1 MKRKQHTKHSR
12 NSRTYTQINKGAQAP
27 TPEVKEELYETGI
40 DGLMM
45 NRDQVNFLTYG
56 ALFTDVETVH
66 PFTVVLA
73 DFLFQYIV
81 EATRDFSEEHGNLRD
96 FSREEL
102 EDVTGILL
110 TGNDEYRVPVEWYG
124 GDIETAV
131 QLAVQYLVKIRAL
144 FVMNDRPN
152 LITLIGSDNVDQI
165 AYAEQEA
172 RNRVILNVQFP
183 DEFDAFIDSA
193 YLVVLDGKAKEV
205 ARVLEET
212 LQQCEK
218 DGKGVIDNRYF
229 CVKKMYDY
237 LKNL

>member
-1 MKRKQHTKHSR
+1 MKRKHTKHSR

-73 DFLFQYIV
+73 DFLFQYIA

-110 TGNDEYRVPVEWYG
+110 TGNDEYHVPAEWYG
-124 GDIETAV
+124 GDPEMAV
-131 QLAVQYLVKIRAL
+131 QHAVQYLVKIRAL

-152 LITLIGSDNVDQI
+152 LITLIGRDNVDQI
-165 AYAEQEA
+165 AYTEQEA
-172 RNRVILNVQFP
+172 RNRVILNVHFP

-218 DGKGVIDNRYF
+218 DGSGVIDNRYF
-229 CVKKMYDY
+229 CVKKMFDY

>member
-1 MKRKQHTKHSR
+1 MKRKHTKHSR

-81 EATRDFSEEHGNLRD
+81 EATAEFSDEHGTLRD
-96 FSREEL
+96 FYREEL
-102 EDVTGILL
+102 SDVLGILL
-110 TGNDEYRVPVEWYG
+110 TGNDEYQIPADWYG
-124 GDIETAV
+124 GDIEMAV
-131 QLAVQYLVKIRAL
+131 QHAVQYLVKIRAL

-152 LITLIGSDNVDQI
+152 LITLIGRDNVDQI
-165 AYAEQEA
+165 AYTEQEA
-172 RNRVILNVQFP
+172 RNRVMLNMHFP
-183 DEFDAFIDSA
+183 DEFEMFLDSA
-193 YLVVLDGKAKEV
+193 YLVVVDGKAKEV
-205 ARVLEET
+205 AQVLRET
-212 LQQCEK
+212 LQQCENA
-218 DGKGVIDNRYF
+218 DGGLLDNRYF

-237 LKNL
+237 LKDL

>member
-1 MKRKQHTKHSR
+1 MKRKHTKHSR
-12 NSRTYTQINKGAQAP
+12 NSRTYTHLNKGAQAP
-27 TPEVKEELYETGI
+27 TPEVKDELYETGI

-81 EATRDFSEEHGNLRD
+81 EATRDFSEEHGTLRD
-96 FSREEL
+96 FGRGEL
-102 EDVTGILL
+102 EDVIGILL
-110 TGNDEYRVPVEWYG
+110 TGDDEYKIPAEWYG
-124 GDIETAV
+124 GDPEMAV

-152 LITLIGSDNVDQI
+152 LITLIGRDNVEQI
-165 AYAEQEA
+165 AYAEREA

-193 YLVVLDGKAKEV
+193 YMVVLDGKAKEV
-205 ARVLEET
+205 ARVLEDT

-229 CVKKMYDY
+229 CVKKMFDY
-237 LKNL
+237 LAGL

>member
-1 MKRKQHTKHSR
+1 MKQHKKHHN
-12 NSRTYTQINKGAQAP
+12 NSRSFTHVNKVAQQAP
-27 TPEVKEELYETGI
+27 VAVEEQQTFETGI

-81 EATRDFSEEHGNLRD
+81 EATRDFSEEHGTLRD
-96 FSREEL
+96 FGRGEL
-102 EDVTGILL
+102 EDVIGILL
-110 TGNDEYRVPVEWYG
+110 TGDDEYKIPAEWYG
-124 GDIETAV
+124 GDSEMAV

-152 LITLIGSDNVDQI
+152 LITLIGRDNVDQI
-165 AYAEQEA
+165 AYTEQEA